1 VTWKKNVRTVGI
13 TLSAASLGLLAAEGT
28 AGAHESDS
36 VPDQVFGTVTSVATD
51 SITVQTPD
59 GTSQTVATTPS
70 TTYRETGT
78 STVPTVADGDHVDVR
93 LDPADATPT
102 ATAITLLLDRLSGR
116 VVSVDGS
123 TVRLAERHGFRDFL
137 TTAST
142 TYNEVPST
150 STSTTSAPTGL
161 TPGEYVTA
169 FGLPSSSTP
178 SEIVAQFVDIVSTK
192 IPTPPKPVPP
202 QPVKFPAGT
211 TPTTWPVRPLTAKPG
226 PITPPAAVNRPQT
239 TSPPADPGSPW
250 KPDPQGSNPQ
260 PQGPAQGHGGP
271 ANGSAGS
278 GRGGG
283 SFGGNDH

>member
-1 VTWKKNVRTVGI
+1 VTWKKNVRNVGI
-13 TLSAASLGLLAAEGT
+13 TLSAASLGLLASEGT
-28 AGAHESDS
+28 AGAHESDA
-36 VPDQVFGTVTSVATD
+36 VPAHVFGTVTAVAAG

-59 GTSQTVATTPS
+59 GSSQTVATTPS

-78 STVPTVADGDHVDVR
+78 STLPTVADGDHVEVR
-93 LDPADATPT
+93 LDPTDATPT
-102 ATAITLLLDRLSGR
+102 ATAITVLLDRLSGR

-142 TYNEVPST
+142 TYDEVPST

-161 TPGEYVTA
+161 TPGEYVIA

-202 QPVKFPAGT
+202 QPVKFPAGA
-211 TPTTWPVRPLTAKPG
+211 TPTTGPVRPLTTKPG
-226 PITPPAAVNRPQT
+226 PITPPTVNRPQT
-239 TSPPADPGSPW
+239 TSPPADPDSPW

-260 PQGPAQGHGGP
+260 PQSQGHGGP
-271 ANGSAGS
+271 AIGSAGS
-278 GRGGG
+278 GRSSG

>member
-1 VTWKKNVRTVGI
+1 MTWKKNVRNVGI

-36 VPDQVFGTVTSVATD
+36 APDQVAGTVTSVATD
-51 SITVQTPD
+51 SITVQAPD
-59 GTSQTVATTPS
+59 GTSQTVETTPS

-78 STVPTVADGDHVDVR
+78 STVPTVVKGDHVDVK

-102 ATAITLLLDRLSGR
+102 ATAITVLLDRVSGR

-123 TVRLAERHGFRDFL
+123 TVRLAERHGSRDFL

-150 STSTTSAPTGL
+150 STSSTSAPTGL
-161 TPGEYVTA
+161 ASGEYVTA
-169 FGLPSSSTP
+169 FGLRSSATP
-178 SEIVAQFVDIVSTK
+178 SEIVAQFVDIVSPK
-192 IPTPPKPVPP
+192 IPTPPRPVPP

-211 TPTTWPVRPLTAKPG
+211 TPTTWPT
-226 PITPPAAVNRPQT
+226 TTPAAVNRPQI
-239 TSPPADPGSPW
+239 TSVPADPGTQW
-250 KPDPQGSNPQ
+250 KSNPQ
-260 PQGPAQGHGGP
+260 PQPQGHGGP
-271 ANGSAGS
+271 GIGSAGS
-278 GRGGG
+278 GRGSG